1 MGGDKTEQ
9 PKISEVAISP
19 AVMIFPSA
27 STAATAAFP
36 KNAAKAA
43 TKPLVEILKHI
54 PITAVLE
61 VPEPAAK
68 RLIQLHDHALQRF
81 ARRTVGLAAKT
92 IFQLLEAL
100 LSRPVFLAPKFEP
113 QKRKAL
119 HARVHDPR
127 LRRVQREAGVCHPRL
142 NKRQSRFR
150 SVACATQHHK
160 VVCVAN
166 HFIATLGQQMVQRIE
181 IHVTQQRTE
190 NSPLRR
196 SGCRS
201 PFIHAVQ
208 NTGCQKRLDQ
218 RQQAAVGDLRFQLSQ
233 QLHFGF
239 AFS

>member
-1 MGGDKTEQ
+1 MGSDKTEQ

-27 STAATAAFP
+27 STAATAAFSQ
-36 KNAAKAA
+36 NAAKTP
-43 TKPLVEILKHI
+43 TKPLIEILKHI
-54 PITAVLE
+54 SITAVLE
-61 VPEPAAK
+61 VPKPAAK
-68 RLIQLHDHALQRF
+68 RLIQLHNHALQRVTRCAF
-81 ARRTVGLAAKT
+81 GFVAETVFQFLKT
-92 IFQLLEAL
+92 LLP
-100 LSRPVFLAPKFEP
+100 RPVFLAPKFEP

-190 NSPLRR
+190 R
-196 SGCRS
+196 STNDIANNCGM
-201 PFIHAVQ
+201 
-208 NTGCQKRLDQ
+208 LD
-218 RQQAAVGDLRFQLSQ
+218 RIVPRTQLQ
-233 QLHFGF
+233 TAYGEGWKKP
-239 AFS
+239 